1 MSSLLKADVWVS
13 SRLPIAI
20 QRDGQSSAF
29 SPISCTLIQGANE
42 AVLVDTPISITQTE
56 ELIQWIEEIAPD
68 KTLKYIYITHGH
80 GDHWFGI
87 PLLQKRWPSARAIAT
102 PATVTHSQG
111 QLEPEKFINIWTRFF
126 PDQIYQPQK
135 TAEPWPSHTFTMED
149 HEFRIIE
156 VGHTDTHDTTALYV
170 PDIHLVVAGD
180 IVYGDVHQFFGEA
193 NTTSKRREWLRA
205 LDTIESLKPHT
216 VVAGHKRAGTVDGVF
231 NIENT
236 RRYILAFEEAITTT
250 SSPDELY
257 RKMQDLFPSR
267 INPHAILAGAKAAFG
282 QNAYEFRKTS

>member
-1 MSSLLKADVWVS
+1 MPFSSSDVWVS

-29 SPISCTLIQGANE
+29 SPISCTLIHGANE
-42 AVLVDTPISITQTE
+42 AILVDTPISITQTE
-56 ELIQWIEEIAPD
+56 ELIRWIEDTAPG
-68 KTLKYIYITHGH
+68 KTLRYIYITHGH
-80 GDHWFGI
+80 GDHWFGL

-102 PATVTHSQG
+102 PATVAHSQG
-111 QLEPEKFINIWTRFF
+111 QLTPDKLVNIWTRFF

-135 TAEPWPSHTFTMED
+135 PAEPWPSLTFTMEG

-156 VGHTDTHDTTALYV
+156 VGHTDTHDSTALYV
-170 PDIHLVVAGD
+170 PDIRLVVAGD

-193 NTTSKRREWLRA
+193 DTTSKRREWLRA
-205 LDTIESLKPHT
+205 LDTLESLQPQT

-236 RRYILAFEEAITTT
+236 RQYILAFEEVTETA
-250 SSPDELY
+250 SSPEEIY
-257 RKMQDLFPSR
+257 RRMQELFPSR

-282 QNAYEFRKTS
+282 QNAYEFKTAS

>member
-20 QRDGQSSAF
+20 QRDGQTSAF
-29 SPISCTLIQGANE
+29 SPISCTLIHGTHE
-42 AVLVDTPISITQTE
+42 AVLVDTPISTTQTS
-56 ELIQWIEEIAPD
+56 ELIKWIEEIAPN

-87 PLLQKRWPSARAIAT
+87 PLLLKRWPSARAIAT
-102 PATVTHSQG
+102 PATVAHSQG

-126 PDQIYQPQK
+126 PGQIYQPQR
-135 TAEPWPSHTFTMED
+135 TAEPWPSDTFTMED

-156 VGHTDTHDTTALYV
+156 VGHTDTYDSTALYV

-193 NTTSKRREWLRA
+193 NTTSKRMEWLRA
-205 LDTIESLKPHT
+205 LEIIESLKPHT

-236 RRYILAFEEAITTT
+236 RQYILAFEEAVTTT
-250 SSPDELY
+250 SSPEELY
-257 RKMQDLFPSR
+257 RKMQESFPSR

-282 QNAYEFRKTS
+282 QNAYEFEKTS

>member
-29 SPISCTLIQGANE
+29 SPISCTLIQGTNE

-56 ELIQWIEEIAPD
+56 ELIQWIEDIAPG

-126 PDQIYQPQK
+126 PDQIYQPQR
-135 TAEPWPSHTFTMED
+135 TAEPWPSDTFMMED

-156 VGHTDTHDTTALYV
+156 VGHTDTHDSTALYV
-170 PDIHLVVAGD
+170 PDIDLVVAGD

-193 NTTSKRREWLRA
+193 NTTSKRQEWLRA

-231 NIENT
+231 NIQNT
-236 RRYILAFEEAITTT
+236 RRYILAFEEAIATT
-250 SSPDELY
+250 SSPEELY

>member
-29 SPISCTLIQGANE
+29 SPISCTLIHGTHE
-42 AVLVDTPISITQTE
+42 AVLVDTPISTTQTTD
-56 ELIQWIEEIAPD
+56 LIKWIEETAPT

-87 PLLQKRWPSARAIAT
+87 PLLLKRWPSARAIAT
-102 PATVTHSQG
+102 P
-111 QLEPEKFINIWTRFF
+111 LEPEKFINIWTRFF
-126 PDQIYQPQK
+126 PSQIYQPLK
-135 TAEPWPSHTFTMED
+135 TAEPWLSDTFTMEG

-156 VGHTDTHDTTALYV
+156 VGQTDTHDSTALYV

-180 IVYGDVHQFFGEA
+180 IV
-193 NTTSKRREWLRA
+193 KRREWLRA
-205 LDTIESLKPHT
+205 LDTIESLKPHI
-216 VVAGHKRAGTVDGVF
+216 VVAGHKRAGAVDGVF
-231 NIENT
+231 KIEST
-236 RRYILAFEEAITTT
+236 RQHNLAFEEAITTT
-250 SSPDELY
+250 SSPEKLY
-257 RKMQDLFPSR
+257 RRMQELFPSR

-282 QNAYEFRKTS
+282 LNAYEFKKTL

>member
-29 SPISCTLIQGANE
+29 SPISCTLIQGINE

-56 ELIQWIEEIAPD
+56 ELIQWIEDIAPD

-87 PLLQKRWPSARAIAT
+87 PLLQKRWPSTRAIAT
-102 PATVTHSQG
+102 PATVTHSQA

-149 HEFRIIE
+149 HEFHIIE
-156 VGHTDTHDTTALYV
+156 VGHTDTHDSTALYV
-170 PDIHLVVAGD
+170 PDLHLVVAGD

-193 NTTSKRREWLRA
+193 NTTSKRREWLQA

-216 VVAGHKRAGTVDGVF
+216 VVAGHKRAGAVDGVF

-236 RRYILAFEEAITTT
+236 RQYILAFEEAITTT

>member
-29 SPISCTLIQGANE
+29 SPISCTLIHGTHE
-42 AVLVDTPISITQTE
+42 AVLVDTPISTTQTTD
-56 ELIQWIEEIAPD
+56 LIKWIEETAPT

-87 PLLQKRWPSARAIAT
+87 PLLLKRWPSARAIAT
-102 PATVTHSQG
+102 PTTVAHSQG

-126 PDQIYQPQK
+126 PSQIYQPQK
-135 TAEPWPSHTFTMED
+135 TAEPWLSDTFTMEG

-156 VGHTDTHDTTALYV
+156 VGQTDTHDSTALYV

-180 IVYGDVHQFFGEA
+180 IV
-193 NTTSKRREWLRA
+193 KRREWLRA
-205 LDTIESLKPHT
+205 LDTIESLKPHI
-216 VVAGHKRAGTVDGVF
+216 VVAGHKRAGAVDGVF
-231 NIENT
+231 KIEST
-236 RRYILAFEEAITTT
+236 RQHNLAFEEAITTT
-250 SSPDELY
+250 SSPEKLY
-257 RKMQDLFPSR
+257 RRMQELFPSR

-282 QNAYEFRKTS
+282 LNAYEFKKTL

>member
-29 SPISCTLIQGANE
+29 SPISCTLIQGTNE

-56 ELIQWIEEIAPD
+56 ELIQWIEDIAPG

-126 PDQIYQPQK
+126 PDQIYQPQR
-135 TAEPWPSHTFTMED
+135 TAEPWPSDTFMMED

-156 VGHTDTHDTTALYV
+156 VGHTDTHDSTALYV
-170 PDIHLVVAGD
+170 PDIDLVVAGD

-231 NIENT
+231 NIQNT
-236 RRYILAFEEAITTT
+236 RRYILAFEEAIATT
-250 SSPDELY
+250 SSPEELY
-257 RKMQDLFPSR
+257 HKMQDLFPSR